1 MDRWVQSMISTKQE
15 SIRSVAVVTFLN
27 YAGRGMTLPFISIY
41 LVSVGFTGTEI
52 GVVLSV
58 SALVRLVLPPL
69 LHTLAD
75 KYGRHRQLYYGL
87 VIGNII
93 ATLSLIL
100 SPLKIWLSS
109 VVVVRDSMDG
119 PSAALL
125 SQLTITKLQSQ
136 ERDIYGRMRAF
147 GSFGWAVTSLL
158 SGTFIGFGGYILLFI
173 IAALL
178 NLLSLP
184 FARFL
189 PAATNSESNRKNDT
203 PQRMKRQQGFYIL
216 MLSLYLFYVGMS
228 ALAAF
233 MFVYFQQTLGA
244 SDTMIGVLASVAALS
259 EIPSM
264 ILIDKLLRKVNIRST
279 VIVGV
284 LGMAGTWVVISL
296 LQDTSLLIP
305 LMLIRGTFYTFQT
318 VGITLLVARISHPSN
333 VATNQALAQVTMPAL
348 AILTTGTLAGWIFDF
363 MGGRVLFQVV
373 ALVSV
378 LAVILLI
385 AARRQLARTPT
396 HDYAGKV

>member
-1 MDRWVQSMISTKQE
+1 MISTKQQ
-15 SIRSVAVVTFLN
+15 SIRSEAVVTFLN
-27 YAGRGMTLPFISIY
+27 YAGRGMTMPFISIY

-52 GVVLSV
+52 GIVFSM

-69 LHTLAD
+69 LHTIAD
-75 KYGRHRQLYYGL
+75 QQGRHRQLYYGL

-93 ATLSLIL
+93 ATISLIL
-100 SPLKIWLSS
+100 SPAKLWLSS
-109 VVVVRDSMDG
+109 VVVARDSMDG

-136 ERDIYGRMRAF
+136 QRDIYGRIRAF
-147 GSFGWAVTSLL
+147 GSFGWAVTSML
-158 SGTFIGFGGYILLFI
+158 SGTFIGIGGYVLLFVI
-173 IAALL
+173 SAML

-184 FARFL
+184 FARSL
-189 PAATNSESNRKNDT
+189 PVATSSESSRKNDSPT
-203 PQRMKRQQGFYIL
+203 RMKRQQGFYIL

-244 SDTMIGVLASVAALS
+244 TDTMIGVLASVAALS

-264 ILIDKLLRKVNIRST
+264 ILIDRLLRKVNIRST
-279 VIVGV
+279 VIVGI
-284 LGMAGTWVVISL
+284 LGMAGTWVIVSI

-305 LMLIRGTFYTFQT
+305 LMIIRGTFYTFQT
-318 VGITLLVARISHPSN
+318 VGITLLVARISHPTN
-333 VATNQALAQVTMPAL
+333 VATNQALAQVTIPAL
-348 AILTTGTLAGWIFDF
+348 AVLTTGTLSGWIFDF

-385 AARRQLARTPT
+385 SARRQLARTPT
-396 HDYAGKV
+396 HDYQAEI